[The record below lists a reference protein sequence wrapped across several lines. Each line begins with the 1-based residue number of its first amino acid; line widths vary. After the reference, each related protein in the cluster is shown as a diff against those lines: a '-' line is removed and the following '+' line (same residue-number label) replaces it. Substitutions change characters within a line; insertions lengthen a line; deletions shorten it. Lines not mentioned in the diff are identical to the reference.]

1 MSRKEFLRSTIR
13 DLQVRIREYE
23 KGKRDEIETQVKL
36 IEYQSWLSGLYVK
49 SAVSSAL
56 SNKAKYPD
64 KPITEKAK
72 KPQIEEKPDVPERS
86 EAELKKEER
95 YYELLIKK
103 ANANI
108 AEIGNEKG
116 GQDEYKVLSALI
128 FFD

>member
-23 KGKRDEIETQVKL
+23 KIKRDEIETQVKL

-49 SAVSSAL
+49 SAVESAI
-56 SNKAKYPD
+56 SDKAKYPD
-64 KPITEKAK
+64 EPITEKTK
-72 KPQIEEKPDVPERS
+72 KPQIEEKPDVPKRS
-86 EAELKKEER
+86 EAELKQEER

-108 AEIGNEKG
+108 AEIGNKKG
-116 GQDEYKVLSALI
+116 GQDE
-128 FFD
+128 

>member
-49 SAVSSAL
+49 SAISSAL
-56 SNKAKYPD
+56 SGKVKYPD
-64 KPITEKAK
+64 KPITEKTK
-72 KPQIEEKPDVPERS
+72 KPQLEEKTDVPKRS
-86 EAELKKEER
+86 EAELKQEER

-108 AEIGNEKG
+108 AEIGSEEG
-116 GQDEYKVLSALI
+116 RQD
-128 FFD
+128 D

>member
-23 KGKRDEIETQVKL
+23 KSKRDEIETQVKL

-49 SAVSSAL
+49 SAVVSAL
-56 SNKAKYPD
+56 SDKAKYPD
-64 KPITEKAK
+64 KPITEKTK
-72 KPQIEEKPDVPERS
+72 KPQIEEKTDVPKRS
-86 EAELKKEER
+86 EAELKQEER

-116 GQDEYKVLSALI
+116 GQDE
-128 FFD
+128 

>member
-23 KGKRDEIETQVKL
+23 KSKRDEIETQVKL

-49 SAVSSAL
+49 SAVVSAL
-56 SNKAKYPD
+56 SDKAKYPY
-64 KPITEKAK
+64 KPITEKTK
-72 KPQIEEKPDVPERS
+72 KPQIEEKTDVPKRS
-86 EAELKKEER
+86 EAELKQEER

-108 AEIGNEKG
+108 AEIGNKKG
-116 GQDEYKVLSALI
+116 GQDE
-128 FFD
+128 

>member
-13 DLQVRIREYE
+13 DLQIRIREYE
-23 KGKRDEIETQVKL
+23 KSKRDEIETQVKL

-64 KPITEKAK
+64 KPITEKTK
-72 KPQIEEKPDVPERS
+72 KPQIEEKTDVPKRS
-86 EAELKKEER
+86 EAELKQEER

-108 AEIGNEKG
+108 AEIGNKKG
-116 GQDEYKVLSALI
+116 GQDE
-128 FFD
+128 

>member
-1 MSRKEFLRSTIR
+1 MNRKDFLRSTIR

-23 KGKRDEIETQVKL
+23 KSKRDEIETQVKL

-56 SNKAKYPD
+56 SDKAKYPD
-64 KPITEKAK
+64 KPITEKTK
-72 KPQIEEKPDVPERS
+72 KPQIEEKTDVPKRS
-86 EAELKKEER
+86 EAELKQEER

-108 AEIGNEKG
+108 AEIGNKKG
-116 GQDEYKVLSALI
+116 GQDE
-128 FFD
+128 

>member
-13 DLQVRIREYE
+13 DLQVRICEYE
-23 KGKRDEIETQVKL
+23 KSKRNEIEAQVKL
-36 IEYQSWLSGLYVK
+36 IEYQAWLSGLYVK

-64 KPITEKAK
+64 KPITEKVK
-72 KPQIEEKPDVPERS
+72 KPQIEEKSDVPKRS
-86 EAELKKEER
+86 EAELKQEER

-108 AEIGNEKG
+108 SEIGNEKG
-116 GQDEYKVLSALI
+116 GQDE
-128 FFD
+128 

>member
-23 KGKRDEIETQVKL
+23 KSKRDEIETQVKL

-56 SNKAKYPD
+56 SDKVKYPD
-64 KPITEKAK
+64 KPITEKTK
-72 KPQIEEKPDVPERS
+72 EPQIEEKTDVPKRS
-86 EAELKKEER
+86 EAELRQEER

-116 GQDEYKVLSALI
+116 GQDE
-128 FFD
+128 

>member
-1 MSRKEFLRSTIR
+1 MNRKDFLRSTIR

-23 KGKRDEIETQVKL
+23 KNKRDEIEAQVKL

-56 SNKAKYPD
+56 SDKAKYPD
-64 KPITEKAK
+64 KPITEKTK
-72 KPQIEEKPDVPERS
+72 KPQIEEKPDVPKRS
-86 EAELKKEER
+86 EAELKQEER

-116 GQDEYKVLSALI
+116 RQDE
-128 FFD
+128 

>member
-23 KGKRDEIETQVKL
+23 KSKRDEIETQVKL

-49 SAVSSAL
+49 SAVVSAL
-56 SNKAKYPD
+56 SDKAKYPD
-64 KPITEKAK
+64 KPITEKTK
-72 KPQIEEKPDVPERS
+72 KPQIEEKTDVPKRS
-86 EAELKKEER
+86 EAELKQEER

-108 AEIGNEKG
+108 AEIGNKKG
-116 GQDEYKVLSALI
+116 GQDE
-128 FFD
+128 

>member
-1 MSRKEFLRSTIR
+1 MSRKEFLKSTIR

-23 KGKRDEIETQVKL
+23 KGKCDEIETQVKL

-56 SNKAKYPD
+56 SSKAKYPD
-64 KPITEKAK
+64 KPITEKTK
-72 KPQIEEKPDVPERS
+72 KPQIEEKTDVPKRS
-86 EAELKKEER
+86 EAELKQEER

-108 AEIGNEKG
+108 AEIGNKKG
-116 GQDEYKVLSALI
+116 GQDE
-128 FFD
+128 

>member
-23 KGKRDEIETQVKL
+23 KSKRDEIETQVKL

-56 SNKAKYPD
+56 SDKAKYPD
-64 KPITEKAK
+64 KPITEKTK
-72 KPQIEEKPDVPERS
+72 KPQIEEKTDVPKRS
-86 EAELKKEER
+86 ETELKQEER

-108 AEIGNEKG
+108 AEIGNKKG
-116 GQDEYKVLSALI
+116 GQDE
-128 FFD
+128 

>member
-13 DLQVRIREYE
+13 DLQIRIREYE
-23 KGKRDEIETQVKL
+23 KSKRDEIKTQVKL

-49 SAVSSAL
+49 SAVASAL
-56 SNKAKYPD
+56 SDKAKYPD
-64 KPITEKAK
+64 KPITEKTK
-72 KPQIEEKPDVPERS
+72 KPQIEEKTDVPKRS
-86 EAELKKEER
+86 DAELKQEER

-116 GQDEYKVLSALI
+116 RQDE
-128 FFD
+128 

>member
-23 KGKRDEIETQVKL
+23 KSKRDEIETQVKL

-49 SAVSSAL
+49 SAVVSAL
-56 SNKAKYPD
+56 SDKAKYPD
-64 KPITEKAK
+64 KPITEKTK
-72 KPQIEEKPDVPERS
+72 KPQIEEKTDVPKRS
-86 EAELKKEER
+86 EAELKQEER

-108 AEIGNEKG
+108 AEIDNKKG
-116 GQDEYKVLSALI
+116 GQDE
-128 FFD
+128 

>member
-1 MSRKEFLRSTIR
+1 MIH
-13 DLQVRIREYE
+13 EYE

-56 SNKAKYPD
+56 SGKAKYPD
-64 KPITEKAK
+64 KPITEKTK
-72 KPQIEEKPDVPERS
+72 KPQLEEKTDVPKRS
-86 EAELKKEER
+86 EAELKQEER

-108 AEIGNEKG
+108 AEIGSEEG
-116 GQDEYKVLSALI
+116 RQDE
-128 FFD
+128 

>member
-23 KGKRDEIETQVKL
+23 KSKRDEIETQVKL

-56 SNKAKYPD
+56 SDKAKYPD
-64 KPITEKAK
+64 KPITEKTK
-72 KPQIEEKPDVPERS
+72 KPQIEEKTDVPKRS
-86 EAELKKEER
+86 EAELKQEER

-108 AEIGNEKG
+108 AEIGNKKG
-116 GQDEYKVLSALI
+116 GQDE
-128 FFD
+128 

>member
-23 KGKRDEIETQVKL
+23 KSKRDEIETQVKL

-64 KPITEKAK
+64 KPITEKTK
-72 KPQIEEKPDVPERS
+72 KPQIEEKTDVPKRS
-86 EAELKKEER
+86 EAELKQEER

-108 AEIGNEKG
+108 AEIGNKKG
-116 GQDEYKVLSALI
+116 GQDE
-128 FFD
+128 

>member
-1 MSRKEFLRSTIR
+1 MAVRIGMSRKEFLRSTIR

-56 SNKAKYPD
+56 SDKAKYPD
-64 KPITEKAK
+64 KPITEKTK
-72 KPQIEEKPDVPERS
+72 KPQIEEKTDVPKRS
-86 EAELKKEER
+86 EAELKQEER

-116 GQDEYKVLSALI
+116 RQDE
-128 FFD
+128 

>member
-1 MSRKEFLRSTIR
+1 M
-13 DLQVRIREYE
+13 
-23 KGKRDEIETQVKL
+23 
-36 IEYQSWLSGLYVK
+36 K

-56 SNKAKYPD
+56 SDKAKYPD

-72 KPQIEEKPDVPERS
+72 KPQIEEKSDVPERS
-86 EAELKKEER
+86 EAELKQEER

-116 GQDEYKVLSALI
+116 GQDE
-128 FFD
+128 

>member
-23 KGKRDEIETQVKL
+23 KSKRDEIETQVKL

-49 SAVSSAL
+49 SAVSSAR
-56 SNKAKYPD
+56 SDKAKYPD
-64 KPITEKAK
+64 KPITEKTK
-72 KPQIEEKPDVPERS
+72 KPQIEEKTDVPKRS
-86 EAELKKEER
+86 EAELKQEER

-108 AEIGNEKG
+108 AEIGNKKG
-116 GQDEYKVLSALI
+116 GQDE
-128 FFD
+128 

>member
-23 KGKRDEIETQVKL
+23 KSKRDEIETQVKL

-56 SNKAKYPD
+56 SDKAKYPD
-64 KPITEKAK
+64 KPITEKTK
-72 KPQIEEKPDVPERS
+72 KPQIEEKTDVPKRS
-86 EAELKKEER
+86 EAELKQEER

-116 GQDEYKVLSALI
+116 GQDE
-128 FFD
+128 

>member
-23 KGKRDEIETQVKL
+23 KSKRDEIETQVKL

-56 SNKAKYPD
+56 SDKAKYPD
-64 KPITEKAK
+64 KPITEKTK
-72 KPQIEEKPDVPERS
+72 KPQNEEKTDVPKRS
-86 EAELKKEER
+86 EAELKQEER

-108 AEIGNEKG
+108 AEIGNKKG
-116 GQDEYKVLSALI
+116 GQDE
-128 FFD
+128 

>member
-13 DLQVRIREYE
+13 DLQIRIREYE
-23 KGKRDEIETQVKL
+23 KSKRDEIETQVKL

-56 SNKAKYPD
+56 SDKAKYPD
-64 KPITEKAK
+64 KPITEKTK
-72 KPQIEEKPDVPERS
+72 KPQIEEKTDVPKLS
-86 EAELKKEER
+86 EAELKQEER

-116 GQDEYKVLSALI
+116 GQDE
-128 FFD
+128 

>member
-56 SNKAKYPD
+56 SDKAKYPD
-64 KPITEKAK
+64 KPITEK
-72 KPQIEEKPDVPERS
+72 QRNHR
-86 EAELKKEER
+86 LKKNQMFR
-95 YYELLIKK
+95 NGLKL
-103 ANANI
+103 N
-108 AEIGNEKG
+108 
-116 GQDEYKVLSALI
+116 
-128 FFD
+128 

>member
-23 KGKRDEIETQVKL
+23 KSKRDEIETQVKL

-56 SNKAKYPD
+56 SDKAKYPD
-64 KPITEKAK
+64 KPITEKTK
-72 KPQIEEKPDVPERS
+72 KPQIEEKTDIPKRS
-86 EAELKKEER
+86 EAELKQEER

-108 AEIGNEKG
+108 AEIGNKKG
-116 GQDEYKVLSALI
+116 GQDE
-128 FFD
+128 

>member
-1 MSRKEFLRSTIR
+1 MHCDCTEH
-13 DLQVRIREYE
+13 
-23 KGKRDEIETQVKL
+23 EIETQVKL

-64 KPITEKAK
+64 KPITEKTK
-72 KPQIEEKPDVPERS
+72 KPQIEEKTDVPKRS
-86 EAELKKEER
+86 EAELKQEER

-108 AEIGNEKG
+108 AEIGNKKG
-116 GQDEYKVLSALI
+116 GQDE
-128 FFD
+128 